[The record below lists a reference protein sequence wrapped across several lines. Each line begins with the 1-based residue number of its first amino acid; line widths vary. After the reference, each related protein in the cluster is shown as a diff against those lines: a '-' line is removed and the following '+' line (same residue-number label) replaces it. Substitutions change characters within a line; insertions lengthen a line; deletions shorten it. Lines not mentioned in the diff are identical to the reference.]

1 MSIFNQPIHPDISA
15 SLARRQDLMGTQNRT
30 SRDLAFLN
38 SQTTW
43 VSLKS
48 SVNVDGTSFLARAN
62 VLSAGLHSNVKLG
75 FNQLKFADPSSPD
88 AHLNSSYALNN
99 ADTNTGFG
107 KGSANLLG
115 VKPMPGITSVSV
127 DNIGAYGSLRKATVN
142 FQCWDVKQ
150 LEILEKLYMRPG
162 YTVLLEFGR
171 SSYIDEKDKLV
182 NTSTDL
188 TFFNKKEI
196 NLHNYLNELHEKSI
210 KQKGNYDAFFGYI
223 TNYGWSARNDG
234 GYDCKTEIISTGE
247 ILESLKSNY
256 SLSGLT
262 DYISLEN
269 NPLNAKFKGLIL
281 PNYNAPVNI
290 SNYERIKINKTYSD
304 NIISGLM
311 YELFLVI
318 SNSTQIPFRIPF
330 QYTKKSVNNFEILVK
345 GKKINIDYAI
355 NSYTST
361 GDPQDINDPNL
372 FSSNGS
378 NVYITL
384 RSFIELFNTFILP
397 KSFDQNGNNNG
408 ELALLS
414 VDDRSYVSKDPLLC
428 LYNSL
433 MLSTNPDVCW
443 IKNNSWSEILS
454 GLIINVTVN
463 PVDPTK
469 FSDPDIQNGAAVRQ
483 KLIKWINYLVTHDED
498 QNETVINQIKA
509 DRTSSPDPS
518 KYYEILSKNYSILRG
533 GKDPNNSNLFEWGT
547 YIAEGGTQTIK
558 AKLNALSTSFLSSF
572 LMASIGSSGF
582 TNQLNTFGG
591 LLEKTTNYL
600 SFTSEKNE
608 LKKISTTVE
617 DEVEKVQQQTQN
629 AQAQQQAINNAR
641 TDLVNLSD
649 NLKNFNVFFKDFV
662 TTGGGS
668 QFGTIGNIYI
678 NLKHAFRLAKN
689 PGLLSQDQAGHNKL
703 SISSFFKQLLQ
714 DIQTSLGNVNQFEFH
729 IDPIDSI
736 GRIIDLNYINTT
748 KSPDLFKFEIGS
760 NKSIVRDLK
769 LESQI
774 FSDQSSIIAIS
785 AQDQAGALGSNNS
798 TLVGFND
805 GVTDRLMPRKDSYLN
820 DIHSREKAES
830 TLIYNYIS
838 SLSYI
843 TSNYLKNLLGAN
855 TTIIPAT
862 VGNNVTPYGKVLGGS
877 AAQVIV
883 SPSAFSPDQSLSF
896 SNALRDIMYFFTSV
910 SSFNESNKEKQF
922 IPTLLSLT
930 IDGLSGFII
939 GNLFKVDDKFV
950 PNYYKKGEKLGYTI
964 TKVNHE
970 LTNNDWITTISGYP
984 FNLDANVN
992 SQGGKLIP
1000 YIISK
1005 KVVIVIDPNPTGNSL
1020 TGGPN
1025 STSTLANK
1033 SFNDIIKDI
1042 AARYSVK
1049 YSSKVHDS
1057 LAALEEKFSQAM
1069 TDMFT
1074 SMAQDPNMKNEV
1086 FDIISLRRNDNT
1098 FNHPKGQGL
1107 DFQLGAT
1114 STEKAITRAN
1124 YSKYPDTLEVKK
1136 AAKSGKPYSD
1146 PSRSGALE
1154 VIYGKNQLKR
1164 IEAVYRYIA
1173 TKFGVIQPP
1182 EEDRGPNFDEVSIRL
1197 NINGIKIRMIN
1208 ENFYP
1213 SEVRIG
1219 KVKKVSQGPHF
1230 HFQLM

>member
-1 MSIFNQPIHPDISA
+1 MSIFNQPIHPNISD
-15 SLARRQDLMGTQNRT
+15 SLTRRQDLMGTKNRT
-30 SRDLAFLN
+30 SRQLAFLN

-48 SVNVDGTSFLARAN
+48 SVNINNSDELAKNNILLGGTSILKTIPN
-62 VLSAGLHSNVKLG
+62 TNDSVVSSIPKSGISTGSLG
-75 FNQLKFADPSSPD
+75 AYSLT
-88 AHLNSSYALNN
+88 NSDKSQ
-99 ADTNTGFG
+99 
-107 KGSANLLG
+107 NLLG
-115 VKPMPGITSVSV
+115 IKPMPGITSVSI
-127 DNIGAYGSLRKATVN
+127 DNIGAYGSLRKATIN

-182 NTSTDL
+182 NTSTDS
-188 TFFNKKEI
+188 TFFDKKEI
-196 NLHNYLNELHEKSI
+196 NLHKYLNELHERSI
-210 KQKGNYDAFFGYI
+210 KKRGNYDAFFGYI

-247 ILESLKSNY
+247 LLESLKSNY

-269 NPLNAKFKGLIL
+269 NPLNAKFKGLII
-281 PNYNAPVNI
+281 PNITIPTSI

-318 SNSTQIPFRIPF
+318 SNSTQIPLRIPF
-330 QYTKKSVNNFEILVK
+330 AYTPKSTNNLNFTIK

-355 NSYTST
+355 NSYAST
-361 GDPQDINDPNL
+361 GDPQDINDPNS
-372 FSSNGS
+372 FSSNNS

-384 RSFIELFNTFILP
+384 RSFIELFNTFVLP
-397 KSFDQNGNNNG
+397 KSFDNKGANKG
-408 ELALLS
+408 DLALLS
-414 VDDRSYVSKDPLLC
+414 VDDRSYVSKSPLLC

-443 IKNNSWSEILS
+443 INNNSWSEILS
-454 GLIINVTVN
+454 GLIINVIVN
-463 PVDPTK
+463 PVDPTT
-469 FSDPDIQNGAAVRQ
+469 FSDPDVQNGAAIRQ
-483 KLIKWINYLVTHDED
+483 KLIKWIDYLVTHDED

-509 DRTSSPDPS
+509 DRLASPNQS

-533 GKDPNNSNLFEWGT
+533 GKDPNNSNLFEWSV
-547 YIAEGGTQTIK
+547 YKAEGGNYK
-558 AKLNALSTSFLSSF
+558 GELNKLSTSFLSSF
-572 LMASIGSSGF
+572 LMAGVGSSGF
-582 TNQLNTFGG
+582 VNQLNSFGG
-591 LLEKTTNYL
+591 LLEKKTNYL
-600 SFTSEKNE
+600 SFISEKIE
-608 LKKISTTVE
+608 LKKISTAVE
-617 DEVEKVQQQTQN
+617 DEIEQVQQQTQN

-649 NLKNFNVFFKDFV
+649 NLKNFNAFFKNFV

-678 NLKHAFRLAKN
+678 NLKHVFRLAKN

-748 KSPDLFKFEIGS
+748 QSPNLFKFEIGS

-785 AQDQAGALGSNNS
+785 AQDTAGALGSNNS

-805 GVTDRLMPRKDSYLN
+805 GVTDRMIPRKDSYLN
-820 DIHSREKAES
+820 DIHNRENAEA

-862 VGNNVTPYGKVLGGS
+862 VGNNVTPYGTVLGGS

-970 LTNNDWITTISGYP
+970 LSNNDWITTISGYP

-992 SQGGKLIP
+992 SQGGQLIP
-1000 YIISK
+1000 FIISK
-1005 KVVIVIDPNPTGNSL
+1005 KVVIVIDPNPVGNSL

-1042 AARYSVK
+1042 ASRYSVK
-1049 YSSKVHDS
+1049 YSSKVPDS
-1057 LAALEEKFSQAM
+1057 LANLEQKFSQAM

-1074 SMAQDPNMKNEV
+1074 FMAQDPKMKNEV
-1086 FDIISLRRNDNT
+1086 FEIISLVRNDNT

-1114 STEKAITRAN
+1114 ATEKAINRAN
-1124 YSKYPDTLEVKK
+1124 YSKYPDAIKVKN

-1146 PSRSGALE
+1146 PSRIDPLK
-1154 VIYGKNQLKR
+1154 VIYGENQFNR
-1164 IEAVYRYIA
+1164 IEAVYRYIYN
-1173 TKFGVIQPP
+1173 TFGVVQPP
-1182 EEDRGPNFDEVSIRL
+1182 VEDKGNEISVRL

-1208 ENFYP
+1208 ENYYP
-1213 SEVRIG
+1213 SEVILPSGVR
-1219 KVKKVSQGPHF
+1219 KVSQGPHF